1 MSTDN
6 PSTSTPTPHEQRL
19 PPAPGQIYGDERHA
33 TSSGESTTYQQ
44 QFRIVY
50 LDSDRVLLKNT
61 DEVDYRYERRDA
73 FERTIGN
80 RFTLLEETDTDDS
93 ATASIPDV
101 DPLISMLEHR
111 KEQHRQEDTGETT
124 ETVAAFDECISLL
137 SNHQPAIVEWDDI
150 DGIGSKTAENMV
162 ENGFTTDADL
172 IAAGDGEVLDVP
184 GMGEK
189 TLSAAREYVDD

>member
-6 PSTSTPTPHEQRL
+6 PSAPTPTTHEQRL
-19 PPAPGQIYGDERHA
+19 PPTPGQIYGDERHA
-33 TSSGESTTYQQ
+33 TTSGESTTYQQ

-61 DEVDYRYERRDA
+61 DEIDYRYERRDA
-73 FERTIGN
+73 FERTIGT
-80 RFTLLEETDTDDS
+80 RFTLIEESDPDDS

-111 KEQHRQEDTGETT
+111 KEQHRREGTDETA

-137 SNHQPAIVEWDDI
+137 SNHQPTSVAWDDI
-150 DGIGSKTAENMV
+150 NGIGSKTAENMV
-162 ENGFTTDADL
+162 EHGFTTDADL

-189 TLSAAREYVDD
+189 TLSAAREYVGD